1 MVRGAGSVLALLLC
15 LCIQAQAS
23 SRVALVVGNASYRPG
38 YELRNPVADAR
49 EVARS
54 LSDLGFTVT
63 LLQDADLA
71 TTQRALDSFVPT
83 ALRAEAAVIFYA
95 GHGAWVDQ
103 RNFVLPVDFSMASY
117 DQIDQ
122 EALDVERLEQALSS
136 THADLQLLMFDA
148 CRNNPLETRGA
159 VAISPPARE
168 DTRGENMLLTF
179 STLQG
184 RVALD
189 GDGDHSPFAEG
200 LLMNIAD
207 PGLDVEALMR
217 SVRDH
222 VREMTSG
229 RQTVHIDS
237 RLARPFYISAAA
249 AAGAGQVMA
258 LEPPRPDAGQG
269 EIFPH
274 SSASPLSDDELEGL
288 DAAALRLARNE
299 IFARRGLIFRDPA
312 LAEHFARFAWYSPQ
326 SDEVDIGA
334 LERANVELIRKWEM
348 RDSAP
353 AGFIFPDSDRRLL
366 TPEELAPLS
375 ARQLEIAR
383 NEIYARRGRMFRRDD
398 LRAHFSQFDWYKPEF
413 PEVELVYLEN
423 KNVALIQAQEARGT
437 APDIDAI
444 LPDFDRQAPL
454 DHTPPA
460 APQGE
465 TMPGSGF
472 IFPDSD
478 RRLLTPAELSP
489 LGARELRIARN
500 EIFARRGRKF
510 AASDLH
516 EHFSRFDWYRPQF
529 EEVELT
535 DIEKTNVDLIRSRE

>member
-1 MVRGAGSVLALLLC
+1 MLRGAGWMLAFLLC
-15 LCIQAQAS
+15 LCVQVQAS
-23 SRVALVVGNASYRPG
+23 TRVALVVGNASYRPG

-54 LSDLGFTVT
+54 LSGLGFTVT

-71 TTQRALDSFVPT
+71 TTQRALDSFVPA

-103 RNFVLPVDFSMASY
+103 RNFVLPVDFLMASY

-136 THADLQLLMFDA
+136 THAELQLLMFDA

-168 DTRGENMLLTF
+168 DARGENMLLTF

-200 LLMNIAD
+200 LLLNIAD
-207 PGLDVEALMR
+207 PALDVETLMR

-222 VREMTSG
+222 VREQTSG

-237 RLARPFYISAAA
+237 RLARPFYMSA
-249 AAGAGQVMA
+249 AAGAGQVVA
-258 LEPPRPDAGQG
+258 LEPPRPVDGQG

-274 SSASPLSDDELEGL
+274 SSTASLSDGELEEL

-299 IFARRGLIFRDPA
+299 IFARRGLIFRDPG
-312 LAEHFARFAWYSPQ
+312 LAEHFLQFSWYSPQ
-326 SDEVDIGA
+326 SDEVEISA
-334 LERANVELIRKWEM
+334 LERTNVELIRKWEM
-348 RDSAP
+348 RDTAP
-353 AGFIFPDSDRRLL
+353 AAGFIFPDSDRRLL

-398 LRAHFSQFDWYKPEF
+398 LRAHFSQFDWYNPEF
-413 PEVELVYLEN
+413 PEVELVYIEN
-423 KNVALIQAQEARGT
+423 RNVALIQAQEARGT
-437 APDIDAI
+437 APDTDAI
-444 LPDFDRQAPL
+444 LPGVDRQAPL
-454 DHTPPA
+454 DAPPL
-460 APQGE
+460 APGGE
-465 TMPGSGF
+465 AVPGGGF

-478 RRLLTPAELSP
+478 SRLLTPAELSP

-510 AASDLH
+510 ATSDLH

-529 EEVELT
+529 DDVELS
-535 DIEKTNVDLIRSRE
+535 DIEKRNVDLIRSYE